1 MWWNFVARTS
11 DGDRAARED
20 WAGRS
25 ALRRGEGLPRSATR
39 RAALRR
45 PPGPPGRS
53 HLTGTRA
60 RPQDPPVSETPP
72 PESPPPPRATV
83 LVASSDSATRDLLRR
98 VLDVPAVEVV
108 DASDGVEAL
117 ALARRLDLDLVILLD
132 AFLAVHGRRLRVR
145 PHPGPRPTSTS
156 PPILMLGLSSERTI
170 EVALTSGADET
181 LAKPLN
187 PALLRYRVGSSCVR
201 RQEER
206 RLRLCSARSRRRRLR
221 GGSPRRALVRVRGR
235 AREPGIP
242 AADRLRGR
250 RAPRQEPAPAR
261 GARDR
266 RGGAHRAAPGHGR
279 GPPHAGAAS
288 KSYRKDGQAFW
299 NDLAASPVVDA
310 AGRLTHYVSVQS
322 DVTALLEAP
331 SGRPRARWTRRWR
344 RAPARWRPL
353 SRRVE
358 ERRRF
363 TETILNSL
371 VSAILAT
378 DAKGTVTFANLAALR
393 TLGTSLHD
401 CVGRSVV
408 ELFGHHEGVAEVIAG
423 TVAAH
428 PEHRLDFPLIS
439 PGGTR
444 FYVGMSITP
453 APAAFRD
460 EVAFIF
466 LFRDLAETIDIET
479 DPKLKQ
485 LATAQDEADLRAE
498 PPAAE
503 PEAKQRRPARA
514 ALHRAGRPRPCGHPG
529 PGRAAHR
536 RRPVRAPRDGR
547 RPAGGPAR
555 PAAGDGGAHH
565 PARERPRGLPRPL
578 RGAGAPHAGGDD
590 GRPRRQAVA
599 RRRASRSTYPAVITD
614 RDLGTDPGG
623 TARRPQRRMDF
634 ATAEKLLEANGGSPH
649 PAAAGR
655 RGRARAGRPARAR
668 QAEGLRP
675 AGDR

>member
-1 MWWNFVARTS
+1 MTGN
-11 DGDRAARED
+11 
-20 WAGRS
+20 
-25 ALRRGEGLPRSATR
+25 RG
-39 RAALRR
+39 
-45 PPGPPGRS
+45 
-53 HLTGTRA
+53 

-72 PESPPPPRATV
+72 PESPHPPRATV

-117 ALARRLDLDLVILLD
+117 ALARRLDLDLVILD
-132 AFLAVHGRRLRVR
+132 AFLAVMDGVSVCARLRALTDVDQ
-145 PHPGPRPTSTS
+145 
-156 PPILMLGLSSERTI
+156 PPILVLGLSSERSI

-181 LAKPLN
+181 LPKPLN
-187 PALLRYRVGSSCVR
+187 PALLRYRVRVLLVR

-206 RLRLCSARSRRRRLR
+206 RLRLLQRAVEAAPFGVALLDARSSEYEVALSNPALERQTGYAAGELLGRNLRLLA
-221 GGSPRRALVRVRGR
+221 GPATDVAALTELRQAMAEGRPSRVL
-235 AREPGIP
+235 
-242 AADRLRGR
+242 LR
-250 RAPRQEPAPAR
+250 
-261 GARDR
+261 
-266 RGGAHRAAPGHGR
+266 
-279 GPPHAGAAS
+279 
-288 KSYRKDGQAFW
+288 SYRKDGQAFW

-331 SGRPRARWTRRWR
+331 EREAARAVDE
-344 RAPARWRPL
+344 AVAARTGEVEAAL
-353 SRRVE
+353 ARVE

-503 PEAKQRRPARA
+503 PEAKHRVLLALRYTAPADLVRA
-514 ALHRAGRPRPCGHPG
+514 AIQALAGPHTADGQFVRLETADDLPEVLLDRQQVTEALTLLLASALEACPDPSEVRVRLTRVETTDG
-529 PGRAAHR
+529 PGAK
-536 RRPVRAPRDGR
+536 PS
-547 RPAGGPAR
+547 
-555 PAAGDGGAHH
+555 PAA
-565 PARERPRGLPRPL
+565 RIEI
-578 RGAGAPHAGGDD
+578 
-590 GRPRRQAVA
+590 
-599 RRRASRSTYPAVITD
+599 TYPAVITD

-634 ATAEKLLEANGGSPH
+634 ATAEKLLEANGGRLIRP
-649 PAAAGR
+649 PRDAAG
-655 RGRARAGRPARAR
+655 GPVLAVLLRAAR
-668 QAEGLRP
+668 
-675 AGDR
+675 

>member
-1 MWWNFVARTS
+1 MT
-11 DGDRAARED
+11 
-20 WAGRS
+20 
-25 ALRRGEGLPRSATR
+25 
-39 RAALRR
+39 
-45 PPGPPGRS
+45 
-53 HLTGTRA
+53 
-60 RPQDPPVSETPP
+60 ETPP

-117 ALARRLDLDLVILLD
+117 ALARRLDLDLVILD
-132 AFLAVHGRRLRVR
+132 AFLAVMDGVSVCARLRALTDVDQ
-145 PHPGPRPTSTS
+145 
-156 PPILMLGLSSERTI
+156 PPILVLGLSSERSI

-187 PALLRYRVGSSCVR
+187 PALLRYRVRVLLVR

-206 RLRLCSARSRRRRLR
+206 RLRLLQRAVEAAPFGVALLDARSSEYEVALANPAFQRQTGYAAGELLGRNLRLLA
-221 GGSPRRALVRVRGR
+221 GPATDVAALTELRQAMAEGRPTRVL
-235 AREPGIP
+235 
-242 AADRLRGR
+242 LR
-250 RAPRQEPAPAR
+250 
-261 GARDR
+261 
-266 RGGAHRAAPGHGR
+266 
-279 GPPHAGAAS
+279 
-288 KSYRKDGQAFW
+288 SYRKDGQAFW

-331 SGRPRARWTRRWR
+331 EREAARTVDE
-344 RAPARWRPL
+344 AVAARTGEVEAAL
-353 SRRVE
+353 ARVE

-485 LATAQDEADLRAE
+485 LATAQDEADLHAE

-503 PEAKQRRPARA
+503 PEAKQRVLLALRYTAPADLVRA
-514 ALHRAGRPRPCGHPG
+514 AIEALAGQHTADGEFVRLETADDLPEVLLDRQQVTEALTLLLASALEACPDPSEVRVRLTRVETTDG
-529 PGRAAHR
+529 PGAK
-536 RRPVRAPRDGR
+536 PS
-547 RPAGGPAR
+547 
-555 PAAGDGGAHH
+555 PAARIDI
-565 PARERPRGLPRPL
+565 
-578 RGAGAPHAGGDD
+578 
-590 GRPRRQAVA
+590 
-599 RRRASRSTYPAVITD
+599 TYPAVITD

-634 ATAEKLLEANGGSPH
+634 ATAEKLLEANGGRLIRP
-649 PAAAGR
+649 PRDAAGSPVLAVLL
-655 RGRARAGRPARAR
+655 RAAG
-668 QAEGLRP
+668 
-675 AGDR
+675 

>member
-1 MWWNFVARTS
+1 
-11 DGDRAARED
+11 
-20 WAGRS
+20 
-25 ALRRGEGLPRSATR
+25 
-39 RAALRR
+39 
-45 PPGPPGRS
+45 
-53 HLTGTRA
+53 
-60 RPQDPPVSETPP
+60 VSETPP

-117 ALARRLDLDLVILLD
+117 ALARRLDLDLVILD
-132 AFLAVHGRRLRVR
+132 AFLAVMDGVSVCARLRALTDVDQ
-145 PHPGPRPTSTS
+145 
-156 PPILMLGLSSERTI
+156 PPILVLGLSSERSI

-187 PALLRYRVGSSCVR
+187 PALLRYRVRVLLVR

-206 RLRLCSARSRRRRLR
+206 RLRLLQRAVEAAPFGVALLDARSSEYEVALANPAFQRQTGYAAGELLGKNLRLLA
-221 GGSPRRALVRVRGR
+221 GPATDVAALTELRQAMAEGRPTRVL
-235 AREPGIP
+235 
-242 AADRLRGR
+242 LR
-250 RAPRQEPAPAR
+250 
-261 GARDR
+261 
-266 RGGAHRAAPGHGR
+266 
-279 GPPHAGAAS
+279 
-288 KSYRKDGQAFW
+288 SYRKDGQAFW

-331 SGRPRARWTRRWR
+331 EREAARAVDE
-344 RAPARWRPL
+344 AVAARTGEVEAAL
-353 SRRVE
+353 ARVE

-485 LATAQDEADLRAE
+485 LATAQDEADLHAQ

-503 PEAKQRRPARA
+503 PEAKQRVLLALRYTAPADLVRA
-514 ALHRAGRPRPCGHPG
+514 AIQALAGKHRADGEFVRLETADDLPEVLLDRQQVTEALTILLASALEACPDPSEVRVRLTRVETTDG
-529 PGRAAHR
+529 PGAK
-536 RRPVRAPRDGR
+536 PS
-547 RPAGGPAR
+547 
-555 PAAGDGGAHH
+555 PAA
-565 PARERPRGLPRPL
+565 RIEI
-578 RGAGAPHAGGDD
+578 
-590 GRPRRQAVA
+590 
-599 RRRASRSTYPAVITD
+599 TYPAVITD

-634 ATAEKLLEANGGSPH
+634 ATAEKLLEANGGRLIRP
-649 PAAAGR
+649 PRDAAG
-655 RGRARAGRPARAR
+655 GPVLAVLLRAAG
-668 QAEGLRP
+668 
-675 AGDR
+675 

>member
-1 MWWNFVARTS
+1 M
-11 DGDRAARED
+11 
-20 WAGRS
+20 
-25 ALRRGEGLPRSATR
+25 
-39 RAALRR
+39 
-45 PPGPPGRS
+45 
-53 HLTGTRA
+53 
-60 RPQDPPVSETPP
+60 SETPP

-117 ALARRLDLDLVILLD
+117 ALARRLDLDLVILD
-132 AFLAVHGRRLRVR
+132 AFLAVMDGVSVCARLRALTDVDQ
-145 PHPGPRPTSTS
+145 
-156 PPILMLGLSSERTI
+156 PPILVLGLSSERSI

-187 PALLRYRVGSSCVR
+187 PALLRYRVRVLLVR

-206 RLRLCSARSRRRRLR
+206 RLRLLQRAVEAAPFGVALLDARSSEYEVALANPALERQTGYAAGELLGKNLRLLA
-221 GGSPRRALVRVRGR
+221 GPATDVAALTELRQAMAEGRPTRVL
-235 AREPGIP
+235 
-242 AADRLRGR
+242 LR
-250 RAPRQEPAPAR
+250 
-261 GARDR
+261 
-266 RGGAHRAAPGHGR
+266 
-279 GPPHAGAAS
+279 
-288 KSYRKDGQAFW
+288 SYRKDGQAFW

-331 SGRPRARWTRRWR
+331 EREAARAVDE
-344 RAPARWRPL
+344 AVAARTGEVEAAL
-353 SRRVE
+353 ARVE

-503 PEAKQRRPARA
+503 PEAKQRVLLALRYTAPADLVRA
-514 ALHRAGRPRPCGHPG
+514 AIEALAGQHTADGEFVRLETADDLPEVLLDRQQVTEALTILLASALEACPDPSEVRVRLTRVETTDG
-529 PGRAAHR
+529 PGAK
-536 RRPVRAPRDGR
+536 PS
-547 RPAGGPAR
+547 
-555 PAAGDGGAHH
+555 PAA
-565 PARERPRGLPRPL
+565 RIEI
-578 RGAGAPHAGGDD
+578 
-590 GRPRRQAVA
+590 
-599 RRRASRSTYPAVITD
+599 TYPAVITD

-623 TARRPQRRMDF
+623 TARRPQRRMDL
-634 ATAEKLLEANGGSPH
+634 ATAEKLLEANGGRLIRP
-649 PAAAGR
+649 PRDAAG
-655 RGRARAGRPARAR
+655 GPVLAVLLRAAR
-668 QAEGLRP
+668 
-675 AGDR
+675 